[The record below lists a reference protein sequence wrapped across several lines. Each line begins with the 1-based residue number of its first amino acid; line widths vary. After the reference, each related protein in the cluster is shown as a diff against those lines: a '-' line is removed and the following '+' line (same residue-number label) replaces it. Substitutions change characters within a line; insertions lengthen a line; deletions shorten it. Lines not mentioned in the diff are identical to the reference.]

1 MAAALY
7 SDPNEDCGLAGRLA
21 PETPVTLTASKTLAG
36 RPGGKWLDGESY
48 TANIT
53 AVGGAPAGALP
64 TTVTFADGKPVT
76 LNVNTDP
83 FTLPG
88 SYRYEVRET
97 KGTRGGVTYD
107 TAAWTIT
114 VTVADDPAT
123 LRRHITAAAATGGK
137 TGTAIVFRNTYRPA
151 DTSITLRA
159 SKKLTG
165 PGSTDVALQDGRY
178 TFQVKDTDGRILQSA
193 SNRADG
199 SITFTPIGFT
209 AADLNGRQSVSHDY
223 LIVEKDTCGPD
234 CKADMTIH
242 RAHVTITDDDNGR
255 LAATVTYDGTATPP
269 TFRNT
274 VTPLTTLPFT
284 GGRLDDP
291 MLAAYA
297 ILAAGLL
304 AAGAMIRNR
313 SRRGA
318 HRR

>member
-1 MAAALY
+1 M
-7 SDPNEDCGLAGRLA
+7 
-21 PETPVTLTASKTLAG
+21 
-36 RPGGKWLDGESY
+36 
-48 TANIT
+48 
-53 AVGGAPAGALP
+53 
-64 TTVTFADGKPVT
+64 
-76 LNVNTDP
+76 NTDP

-114 VTVADDPAT
+114 VTVTDDPAT

-137 TGTAIVFRNTYRPA
+137 TGTAIMFRNTYRPA

-178 TFQVKDTDGRILQSA
+178 TFQLKDADGRILQSA

-255 LAATVTYDGTATPP
+255 LAATVSYDGKTDAPV
-269 TFRNT
+269 FRNT
-274 VTPLTTLPFT
+274 VTPLTTLPLT

-291 MLAAYA
+291 MPIAYA
-297 ILAAGLL
+297 LLLAGLL
-304 AAGAMIRNR
+304 AMGTAIH
-313 SRRGA
+313 SRRRHGA
-318 HRR
+318 HCA